1 MLCNSTGYFNN
12 LTYEMK
18 IANPTAIVLQ
28 RNRRF
33 SIYMSQLS
41 FNSFNSIYIFYKVN
55 YFVKLISV
63 SINRV

>member
-1 MLCNSTGYFNN
+1 MLCNSIGYFNN

-41 FNSFNSIYIFYKVN
+41 FNSICVFYKVN

>member
-1 MLCNSTGYFNN
+1 MLCNSIGYFNN
-12 LTYEMK
+12 LTHEMK

-41 FNSFNSIYIFYKVN
+41 FNSIDVFLQG
-55 YFVKLISV
+55 KLFCETNKC
-63 SINRV
+63 IN

>member
-1 MLCNSTGYFNN
+1 MLCNSIGYFNN

-33 SIYMSQLS
+33 LFICRNLVLTQYM
-41 FNSFNSIYIFYKVN
+41 
-55 YFVKLISV
+55 YFT
-63 SINRV
+63 R

>member
-41 FNSFNSIYIFYKVN
+41 FNSIYVFYEVN

>member
-1 MLCNSTGYFNN
+1 MLCNSIGFFNN

-41 FNSFNSIYIFYKVN
+41 FNSIYVFYKVN

>member
-1 MLCNSTGYFNN
+1 MLCNSIGYFNN

-41 FNSFNSIYIFYKVN
+41 FNSIYVFYKVH